1 MFNSKIYQHIK
12 NKMLKKWRLY
22 HATDFQSLMY
32 PCFTVCRILGVFPY
46 KFNTSTFEYSKPYYI
61 MSTVVICV
69 NCILGFF
76 VMHGIIISKL
86 NFGNVRNFEIIG
98 YCTICCFIMIIT
110 HILSGPRMCLLQ
122 TIMEIS
128 SRLSSKSYQKLSI
141 LIHTKDIIGLI
152 FLIMQMCIYFVKN
165 RMFKFENYMLIVA
178 IVVIVYMTL
187 LQFQMHMLYIN
198 CVCILKACFQSIN
211 NNLAHMQRLIISDT
225 KLCDPGLFYKIQR
238 NQFSLNR
245 LKTLKKQHLV
255 ISNTVQKLNIIFSL
269 QILATIV
276 MSFCTITF
284 EVYCF
289 AIHWNDGI
297 FINFDAHFLVALST
311 SISYYVIKISL
322 LVWACET
329 GKNKAQ
335 EISTTVHDL
344 LNSTNNEQIKNELQ
358 LFSLQI
364 LHRRNIFSAKG
375 LTVDTKLLAVI
386 IGNITTYLVILVQ
399 FLHISHSCDEKAAIN
414 HIT

>member
-1 MFNSKIYQHIK
+1 MQERIANNESYVSTLIYHKQKTSFLVMELKALQKQHLMISDTVQMLNMTFTLTCEMGKNQALQISTSIHDMFNKITDKHIK
-12 NKMLKKWRLY
+12 DELQL
-22 HATDFQSLMY
+22 FSLQVLH
-32 PCFTVCRILGVFPY
+32 CNNTFSAKSLTVDA
-46 KFNTSTFEYSKPYYI
+46 
-61 MSTVVICV
+61 
-69 NCILGFF
+69 
-76 VMHGIIISKL
+76 KL
-86 NFGNVRNFEIIG
+86 IAR
-98 YCTICCFIMIIT
+98 
-110 HILSGPRMCLLQ
+110 
-122 TIMEIS
+122 
-128 SRLSSKSYQKLSI
+128 
-141 LIHTKDIIGLI
+141 
-152 FLIMQMCIYFVKN
+152 
-165 RMFKFENYMLIVA
+165 
-178 IVVIVYMTL
+178 
-187 LQFQMHMLYIN
+187 
-198 CVCILKACFQSIN
+198 
-211 NNLAHMQRLIISDT
+211 RLIISDT